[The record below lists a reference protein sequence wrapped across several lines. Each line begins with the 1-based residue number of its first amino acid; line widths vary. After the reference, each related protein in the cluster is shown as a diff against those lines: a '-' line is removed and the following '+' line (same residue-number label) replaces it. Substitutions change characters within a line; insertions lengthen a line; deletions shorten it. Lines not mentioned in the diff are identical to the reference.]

1 MLSAPMVLIHQ
12 FVLNLETLI
21 QFAIVVSDLS
31 SLSYGHLEN
40 TSTLKIYFKT
50 TTFRS
55 ENFQKWNGSVAEG
68 WWVLSAFR
76 EDLNQILFFD

>member
-21 QFAIVVSDLS
+21 QFAIVVVTFLHSPTAISKDL
-31 SLSYGHLEN
+31 LLEN
-40 TSTLKIYFKT
+40 TSTLKTYFKT

-55 ENFQKWNGSVAEG
+55 EMVVLQKAGE
-68 WWVLSAFR
+68 FC
-76 EDLNQILFFD
+76 QPFTKI